1 MNSRATIAAAASANA
16 HVVTKVE
23 VVEEIATSGDTVT
36 NSVLPPPGGTW
47 APPPPP
53 PPTAAPTATGAS
65 VADES
70 TARDVVRLV
79 RPHPAAPATAAPSDP
94 AVPPRLP
101 WVPPSRPAPRA
112 RRWGWPFA
120 LLGGLL
126 LAFVA
131 IATWIPTNRYAI
143 APGTASPVAPRLD
156 LSSKTYDSKGKL
168 LFVTVGIPKL
178 SVLGRIVGSLDP
190 DVSVKTAR
198 EIFGDQT
205 REQNRQQNLKL
216 MSYSKEIA
224 AYVALKR
231 LGYPVSLTG
240 GGPVIQSLCLQYQD
254 ENDPK
259 SVCVKDSPADAVLD
273 PGDAIVAVDGHP
285 VVLAE
290 DIAPLLAGKAP
301 GDTVT
306 VTIYPKDAKEKKDV
320 TVTLTSA
327 TDGRTIIGFVP
338 VDGAIH
344 DDIGYNLPVTASIS
358 SDQIGGPSAGLAFT
372 LTMIDELTPGD
383 ITGGH
388 KIAATGAINLDGS
401 VGDIGGL
408 HQKTVAVKAAGA
420 DYFLVPADQV
430 KEAADEAKG
439 SSLKVIPV
447 HTVDEALTALANLGG
462 DVSGIPAPPAA

>member
-1 MNSRATIAAAASANA
+1 MRSRPTTDAAASANA

-23 VVEEIATSGDTVT
+23 VVEEIATSGDTVAE
-36 NSVLPPPGGTW
+36 SVLPPPGAAW
-47 APPPPP
+47 APPTANPSASPPP
-53 PPTAAPTATGAS
+53 STPTTQI
-65 VADES
+65 
-70 TARDVVRLV
+70 
-79 RPHPAAPATAAPSDP
+79 SDP
-94 AVPPRLP
+94 PVPPSAP
-101 WVPPSRPAPRA
+101 WVAPSRPAPRA
-112 RRWGWPFA
+112 RKWGWPFA

-143 APGTASPVAPRLD
+143 APGSASPVAPRLD
-156 LSSKTYDSKGKL
+156 LSSKIYDSKGKI

-178 SVLGRIVGSLDP
+178 SLLGRIVGSIDP

-198 EIFGDQT
+198 EVFGDQS

-231 LGYPVSLTG
+231 LGYHVGLTG
-240 GGPVIQSLCLQYQD
+240 GGPVIQSLCMQFQD

-259 SVCVKDSPADAVLD
+259 SACVKESPADAVLD

-285 VVLAE
+285 VVLPE

-306 VTIYPKDAKEKKDV
+306 VTIYPNGSKEKKDV
-320 TVTLTSA
+320 TVPLTSA
-327 TDGRTIIGFVP
+327 SDGRTIIGFIP
-338 VDGAIH
+338 VDGGIH

-388 KIAATGAINLDGS
+388 KVAATGAINIDGS

-408 HQKTVAVKAAGA
+408 RQKTVAVKAAGA

-430 KEAADEAKG
+430 KDAADEAKG

-447 HTVDEALTALANLGG
+447 HTVDEALTVLANLGG

>member
-1 MNSRATIAAAASANA
+1 M
-16 HVVTKVE
+16 
-23 VVEEIATSGDTVT
+23 
-36 NSVLPPPGGTW
+36 
-47 APPPPP
+47 APP
-53 PPTAAPTATGAS
+53 
-65 VADES
+65 
-70 TARDVVRLV
+70 
-79 RPHPAAPATAAPSDP
+79 
-94 AVPPRLP
+94 
-101 WVPPSRPAPRA
+101 RPAPRA
-112 RRWGWPFA
+112 RKWGWPFA

-143 APGTASPVAPRLD
+143 APGSAAPVAPRLD
-156 LSSKTYDSKGKL
+156 LSSKTYDSKGKI

-178 SVLGRIVGSLDP
+178 SLLGRIVGSIDP

-198 EIFGDQT
+198 EVFGDQT

-231 LGYPVSLTG
+231 LGYHVGLTG
-240 GGPVIQSLCLQYQD
+240 GGPVIQSLCMQFQD

-259 SVCVKDSPADAVLD
+259 SACVKESPADAVLD

-285 VVLAE
+285 VVLPE

-306 VTIYPKDAKEKKDV
+306 VTIYPNGSKEKKDV
-320 TVTLTSA
+320 TVPLTSA
-327 TDGRTIIGFVP
+327 SDGRTIIGFIP
-338 VDGAIH
+338 VDGGIH

-388 KIAATGAINLDGS
+388 KVAATGAINIDGS

-408 HQKTVAVKAAGA
+408 RQKTVAVKAAGA

-430 KEAADEAKG
+430 KDAADEAKG

-447 HTVDEALTALANLGG
+447 HTVDEALTVLANLGG
-462 DVSGIPAPPAA
+462 EVSGIPAPPAA

>member
-1 MNSRATIAAAASANA
+1 MRSRPTTDAAASANA

-23 VVEEIATSGDTVT
+23 VVEEIATSGDTVAE
-36 NSVLPPPGGTW
+36 SVLPPPGAAW
-47 APPPPP
+47 APPTANPSASPPP
-53 PPTAAPTATGAS
+53 STPTTTQI
-65 VADES
+65 
-70 TARDVVRLV
+70 
-79 RPHPAAPATAAPSDP
+79 SDP
-94 AVPPRLP
+94 PVPPSTP
-101 WVPPSRPAPRA
+101 WVAPSRPAPRA
-112 RRWGWPFA
+112 RKWGWPFA

-143 APGTASPVAPRLD
+143 APGSASPVAPRLD
-156 LSSKTYDSKGKL
+156 LSSKIYDSKGKI

-178 SVLGRIVGSLDP
+178 SLLGRIVGSIDP

-198 EIFGDQT
+198 EVFGDQS

-231 LGYPVSLTG
+231 LGYHVGLTG
-240 GGPVIQSLCLQYQD
+240 GGPVIQSLCMQFQD

-259 SVCVKDSPADAVLD
+259 SACVKESPADAVLD

-285 VVLAE
+285 VVLPE

-306 VTIYPKDAKEKKDV
+306 VTIYPNGSKEKKDV
-320 TVTLTSA
+320 TVPLTSA
-327 TDGRTIIGFVP
+327 SDGRTIIGFIP
-338 VDGAIH
+338 VDGGIH

-388 KIAATGAINLDGS
+388 KVAATGAINIDGS

-408 HQKTVAVKAAGA
+408 RQKTVAVKAAGA

-430 KEAADEAKG
+430 KDAADEAKG

-447 HTVDEALTALANLGG
+447 HTVDEALTVLANLGG

>member
-1 MNSRATIAAAASANA
+1 M
-16 HVVTKVE
+16 
-23 VVEEIATSGDTVT
+23 
-36 NSVLPPPGGTW
+36 
-47 APPPPP
+47 APP
-53 PPTAAPTATGAS
+53 
-65 VADES
+65 
-70 TARDVVRLV
+70 
-79 RPHPAAPATAAPSDP
+79 
-94 AVPPRLP
+94 
-101 WVPPSRPAPRA
+101 RPAPRA
-112 RRWGWPFA
+112 RKWGWPFA

-143 APGTASPVAPRLD
+143 APGSAAPVAPRLD
-156 LSSKTYDSKGKL
+156 LSSKTYDSKGKI

-178 SVLGRIVGSLDP
+178 SLLGRIVGSIDP

-198 EIFGDQT
+198 EVFGDQT

-231 LGYPVSLTG
+231 LGYHVGLTG
-240 GGPVIQSLCLQYQD
+240 GGPVIQSLCMQFQD

-259 SVCVKDSPADAVLD
+259 SACLKESPADAVLD

-285 VVLAE
+285 VVLPE

-306 VTIYPKDAKEKKDV
+306 VTIYPNGSKEKKDV
-320 TVTLTSA
+320 TVPLTSA
-327 TDGRTIIGFVP
+327 SDGRTIIGFIP
-338 VDGAIH
+338 VDGGIH
-344 DDIGYNLPVTASIS
+344 DDIGYVLPVTASIS

-388 KIAATGAINLDGS
+388 KVAATGAINIDGS

-408 HQKTVAVKAAGA
+408 RQKTVAVKAAGA
-420 DYFLVPADQV
+420 DYFLVPANQV
-430 KEAADEAKG
+430 KDAADEAKG

-447 HTVDEALTALANLGG
+447 HTVDEALTVLANLGG